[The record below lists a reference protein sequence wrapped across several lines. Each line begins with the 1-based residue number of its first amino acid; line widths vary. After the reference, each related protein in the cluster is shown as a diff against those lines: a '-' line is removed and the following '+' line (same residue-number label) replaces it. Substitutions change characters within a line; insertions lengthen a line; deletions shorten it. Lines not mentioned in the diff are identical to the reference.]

1 MEDIIPFSECEYIVE
16 HLEPTVIEKYGGK
29 SWLKQHN
36 LIQRLN
42 MQAHINAVM
51 RGDEYVMESMSTFDK
66 VRIFRS
72 VEFLLFGIV
81 GENLF
86 FR

>member
-1 MEDIIPFSECEYIVE
+1 ME

-29 SWLKQHN
+29 AWLKQHN
-36 LIQRLN
+36 TIQRLN

-66 VRIFRS
+66 VGYPSYFS
-72 VEFLLFGIV
+72 LETNPVD
-81 GENLF
+81 
-86 FR
+86 